1 MMLRMTQIRR
11 DAARLIAGVAA
22 TALLEACG
30 GATPATTLPAS
41 VPTVVPAAA
50 VAAPTAAPVA
60 PTVKPTEA
68 PIAAPTEAP
77 AAAEAQ
83 PAAGLASLDDA
94 LLAQGRILFEKDAGG
109 VGCASCHGM
118 DARGNEAIGAP
129 DIQGRTDAQIRSA
142 LTGVDM
148 MTPLKVKPD
157 EVKAI
162 AAYLNYLSTQP

>member
-1 MMLRMTQIRR
+1 MMDSRTQLAR
-11 DAARLIAGVAA
+11 AATRLGAGLA
-22 TALLEACG
+22 TALLLAACG
-30 GATPATTLPAS
+30 AATPATTLPAAA
-41 VPTVVPAAA
+41 PTEAPAAQ
-50 VAAPTAAPVA
+50 VAAPTVA
-60 PTVKPTEA
+60 PIAPTIKPTEA
-68 PIAAPTEAP
+68 PVAAPTEAP

-118 DARGNEAIGAP
+118 DARGNETIGAP
-129 DIQGRTDAQIRSA
+129 NIQGKTDAQIRSA

-157 EVKAI
+157 EIKAI
-162 AAYLNYLSTQP
+162 SAYLNYLSTQP

>member
-11 DAARLIAGVAA
+11 GAARLVAGVAA
-22 TALLEACG
+22 MALLAACG
-30 GATPATTLPAS
+30 GATPATTPPARG
-41 VPTVVPAAA
+41 PTGVPAAA

-60 PTVKPTEA
+60 PTAAPTAA
-68 PIAAPTEAP
+68 PVAAPTEAP

-94 LLAQGRILFEKDAGG
+94 LLAQGQILFEKDAGG
-109 VGCASCHGM
+109 AGCASCHGM
-118 DARGNEAIGAP
+118 DARGNETIGAP
-129 DIQGRTDAQIRSA
+129 NIQGRTDAQIRSA

-157 EVKAI
+157 EIKAL
-162 AAYLNYLSTQP
+162 AAYLKHLSTQP